1 MVSNSARNNDN
12 TGNTPG
18 STPDIAT
25 GSSTISDAEAAER
38 LASLQPALLE
48 KYERLRSIIRSHGRL
63 KVAFS
68 GGVDSSFLLRV
79 AHDVLGDQAEGVT
92 AQSATFPAREYNEA
106 VAFAAQWGI
115 PHRTIVSEELDVEG
129 FADNPT
135 NRCFL
140 CKSELF
146 GKIRAI
152 ADLEPGTRVA
162 EGSNADDLGD
172 YRPGLQAVAK
182 HGVVSP
188 LREAGL
194 TKQDIRDLSWA
205 LGLGTWDKPAFA
217 CLSSR
222 FPYGER
228 ITVEKLTAIDQ
239 AEQFLREK
247 GFRQVRVRHHGTI
260 GRIEVDA
267 AEIARL
273 LDAGLRAEID
283 ARLKACGFTYV
294 CVDLKGYR
302 TGSMNETLAPDVRR
316 SATSKASGS
325 AG

>member
-1 MVSNSARNNDN
+1 MDRQNDQI
-12 TGNTPG
+12 TDTQ
-18 STPDIAT
+18 D
-25 GSSTISDAEAAER
+25 R
-38 LASLQPALLE
+38 LATLQPALIT
-48 KYERLRSIIRSHGRL
+48 KYERLQAIIRGYGRL

-79 AHDVLGDQAEGVT
+79 AHDVLGNGAEGVT
-92 AQSATFPAREYNEA
+92 AQSATFPAREYAEA
-106 VAFAAQWGI
+106 VRFAAHWGI

-152 ADLEPGTRVA
+152 AELEPGMRVA
-162 EGSNADDLGD
+162 EGSNADDLSD
-172 YRPGLQAVAK
+172 YRPGLKAVAQ

-194 TKQDIRDLSWA
+194 TKQEIRDLSWA
-205 LGLGTWDKPAFA
+205 LGLSTWDKPAFA

-222 FPYGER
+222 FPYGEK
-228 ITVEKLTAIDQ
+228 ITREKLAAIDQ
-239 AEQFLREK
+239 AEQYLRER

-260 GRIEVDA
+260 ARIEVDA
-267 AEIARL
+267 SEIDRL
-273 LDAGLRAEID
+273 LDASLRAEID
-283 ARLKACGFTYV
+283 ARIKACGFTYV

-302 TGSMNETLAPDVRR
+302 TGSMNETLAPDVRQAAAV
-316 SATSKASGS
+316 SAVEPTLEPAAHG
-325 AG
+325 